1 VYPGGT
7 VDQLTQ
13 RIMVHVVEA
22 LTVQR
27 HGFGRDEIAQ
37 IIESLSLAPE
47 PRKNAPGKAKTPR
60 RGRSW
65 WRHMFW
71 LGATTVPRPSPAR
84 SR

>member
-47 PRKNAPGKAKTPR
+47 PHKKRTRQGQDAAP
-60 RGRSW
+60 RS
-65 WRHMFW
+65 
-71 LGATTVPRPSPAR
+71 
-84 SR
+84 